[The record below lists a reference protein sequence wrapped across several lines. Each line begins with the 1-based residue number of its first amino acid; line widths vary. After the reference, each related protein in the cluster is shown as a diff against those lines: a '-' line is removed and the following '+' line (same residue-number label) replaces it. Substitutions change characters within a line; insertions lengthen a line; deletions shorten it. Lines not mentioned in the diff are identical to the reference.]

1 MIRLSSLYGKMA
13 ALLFLLMLILGGA
26 FLWLL
31 SYTSSAYQQEV
42 MQKLNVDLAQH
53 LVESD
58 SLLTDG
64 KVNQPA
70 LEHLFHLLMVINP
83 SIEVYLLDRQGQLLA
98 YSAPEGTVVRK
109 EVALAPIRQFISGAP
124 KYPLKGD
131 DPRSSNGAKVFSASP
146 IRRNDQLQGY
156 LYVILGSE
164 AYDGIANRIAD
175 SYALRVA
182 AGVLL
187 TALIISLLFGLGG
200 FAFITRRLRLLARIM
215 QNISPGR
222 SGGKQP
228 RYPERER
235 RHPDEIETLGRS
247 FNAMADRIDTQM
259 EALTRNDAQRR
270 EMIANIS
277 HDLRTP
283 LTSLHGYLETLL
295 LKDQQL
301 NARERQRYLQIAN
314 TQSHQLIRLVS
325 EMFELAKLDS
335 CETMI
340 NIEAFSLAEL
350 VQDVVNK
357 FQLKAGEKQ
366 VELRVD
372 CPSSLPFAFG
382 DIGLIQRVL
391 DNLIENALQHTPENG
406 QVRVSLTSDSN
417 NIAVEISDTGC
428 GIPGEALPHIFDRFY
443 RLDKSRQ
450 TGAQHAGLGLAIAKR
465 ILELHNGHIW
475 ARSRVDQGTTFG
487 FRFSSR
493 PFVTEM

>member
-1 MIRLSSLYGKMA
+1 MIRLASLYGKMA
-13 ALLFLLMLILGGA
+13 LLLFLLLLILGAA

-31 SYTSSAYQQEV
+31 SHTSRSYQQEV

-58 SLLTDG
+58 SLLANG
-64 KVNQPA
+64 KVNQQA

-83 SIEVYLLDRQGQLLA
+83 SIEVYLLDPKGKLLA
-98 YSAPEGTVVRK
+98 YSAPAGKVVR
-109 EVALAPIRQFISGAP
+109 ENVDLAPIRKFITGNNE
-124 KYPLKGD
+124 YPLKGD
-131 DPRSSNGAKVFSASP
+131 DPRSLDGSKVFSASP

-156 LYVILGSE
+156 LYVILGSQ
-164 AYDGIANRIAD
+164 AYDGIASQIAN

-187 TALIISLLFGLGG
+187 SALSISLLFGLGG

-215 QNISPGR
+215 RNNSPGKV
-222 SGGKQP
+222 SGHPP
-228 RYPERER
+228 RYPERAR
-235 RHPDEIETLGRS
+235 KHPDEIEILGRS
-247 FNAMADRIDTQM
+247 FNTMADRIDNQM
-259 EALTRNDAQRR
+259 QALTRNDAQRR

-295 LKDQQL
+295 LKDPQL
-301 NARERQRYLQIAN
+301 NAEERQRYLRIAN
-314 TQSHQLIRLVS
+314 KQSHQLIRLVS
-325 EMFELAKLDS
+325 ELFELAKLDS

-357 FQLKAGEKQ
+357 FRLKAGKKQ
-366 VELRVD
+366 IELRVN
-372 CPSSLPFAFG
+372 CPPSLPFAYG

-406 QVRVSLTSDSN
+406 QVRVSLTSDHK

-428 GIPGEALPHIFDRFY
+428 GIPGEELPHIFDRFY
-443 RLDKSRQ
+443 RLDKSRRP
-450 TGAQHAGLGLAIAKR
+450 GDLHAGLGLAIAKR

-475 ARSRVDQGTTFG
+475 ARSGLNQGTTFG
-487 FRFSSR
+487 FQFSAQ

>member
-1 MIRLSSLYGKMA
+1 MIRLTRLYTRMA

-26 FLWLL
+26 FFWLL
-31 SYTSSAYQQEV
+31 NYTSSTYQQEV

-64 KVNQPA
+64 KVNQKA

-83 SIEVYLLDRQGQLLA
+83 SIEVYLLNPRGKLLA
-98 YSAPEGTVVRK
+98 YSAPEGKVVRK
-109 EVALAPIRQFISGAP
+109 RVSLAPIKQFISGNAE
-124 KYPLKGD
+124 YPLKGD
-131 DPRSSNGAKVFSASP
+131 NPRSFQGSKVFSASP
-146 IRRNDQLQGY
+146 IRRDGQLQGY

-182 AGVLL
+182 AGLLL

-200 FAFITRRLRLLARIM
+200 FAFITRRLRLLAKIM
-215 QNISPGR
+215 QKVSPGSSAR
-222 SGGKQP
+222 EMP
-228 RYPERER
+228 RYPVRDT
-235 RHPDEIETLGRS
+235 RHPDEIEILGRS
-247 FNAMADRIDTQM
+247 FNEMAERIDRQM

-295 LKDQQL
+295 LKDPQL
-301 NARERQRYLQIAN
+301 EPEERQRYLHIAN

-325 EMFELAKLDS
+325 ELFELAKLDS
-335 CETMI
+335 CGTMI

-357 FQLKAGEKQ
+357 FQLKVRERN
-366 VELRVD
+366 VELLVD
-372 CPSSLPFAFG
+372 CPPLLPFAYG

-406 QVRVSLTSDSN
+406 QVRVSLTSDGQ
-417 NIAVEISDTGC
+417 NISVEISDTGC
-428 GIPGEALPHIFDRFY
+428 GIPREALPHIFDRFY
-443 RLDKSRQ
+443 RLDKSRR

-465 ILELHNGHIW
+465 ILELHNGKIW
-475 ARSRVDQGTTFG
+475 AESRLNEGTTFG
-487 FRFSSR
+487 FQFSSR